1 MDNDFVHHFG
11 TGHYFYNRDVVMKTY
26 HVIFYYKGEPSYK
39 GDFDVQA
46 DNDEMAAK
54 VVNLM
59 IESRSHLIPGNWD
72 IYKIYES

>member
-1 MDNDFVHHFG
+1 
-11 TGHYFYNRDVVMKTY
+11 MKTY